1 LADHHHREP
10 ISANTLRGATFLGGG
25 SGDIGGVFA
34 GNVVKYNGQHGIYV
48 AGEHWLVEGNRVE
61 ANSRTTNDTLRALLF
76 GSPIRWVFLA
86 GVVRALFLGSFNSSH
101 SRHSGIRVGF
111 GGCVG
116 RHGLLI
122 GARLIPGGE
131 LASHG
136 KKAPRRVAET
146 PAAGVCLKWALSEP
160 GSHE

>member
-61 ANSRTTNDTLRALLF
+61 ANSRTTNDTLRLCCLVHRFGGYFWPVLSELSFLEAL
-76 GSPIRWVFLA
+76 IRAILA
-86 GVVRALFLGSFNSSH
+86 M
-101 SRHSGIRVGF
+101 VGF
-111 GGCVG
+111 
-116 RHGLLI
+116 
-122 GARLIPGGE
+122 A
-131 LASHG
+131 LASG
-136 KKAPRRVAET
+136 AVLVVM
-146 PAAGVCLKWALSEP
+146 GFLS
-160 GSHE
+160 GRD